1 MFIGE
6 IHTSVIGSFAA
17 DQHFGDNVVTLDLFH
32 PENHKSVVK
41 KNFIALFHN
50 LGNMVVSY
58 RNAGFVA

>member
-1 MFIGE
+1 M
-6 IHTSVIGSFAA
+6 IGSFAA

-50 LGNMVVSY
+50 LGNMAVSY